1 MDKEQGERVTILL
14 VEEDDETRRVLLQ
27 NLKRQGYHVL
37 PALDEQDAV
46 ERIGGDGVGTD
57 LILVNLVGVEPGEAL
72 RAGRNIRQH
81 ARIHVPLVIMAEK
94 YGPELEGTDV
104 NVEGDDWITYL
115 EDHIQLQNLLAR
127 LTLKA

>member
-1 MDKEQGERVTILL
+1 MSTEQEARRTILL

-37 PALDEQDAV
+37 PALDEEDAL
-46 ERIGGDGVGTD
+46 ERVSGDGFNID
-57 LILVNLVGVEPGEAL
+57 LLLVNLVCVEPQEAI
-72 RAGRNIRQH
+72 RSGRNIRQH
-81 ARIHVPLVIMAEK
+81 ARINMPLVVMAEK

-115 EDHIQLQNLLAR
+115 EDHSQLQNLIAR
-127 LTLKA
+127 LTRQT